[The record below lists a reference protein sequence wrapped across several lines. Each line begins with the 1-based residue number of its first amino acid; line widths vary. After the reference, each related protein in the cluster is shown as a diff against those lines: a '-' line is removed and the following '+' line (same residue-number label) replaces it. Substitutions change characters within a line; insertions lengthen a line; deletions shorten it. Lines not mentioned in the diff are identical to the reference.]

1 MNRKARF
8 QAVLALTAILAPLAA
23 VTPCRAG
30 ALYVYV
36 APDGSRLVTDHPR
49 NDPGY
54 RQIYR
59 SGSTA
64 HVGDVAAGR
73 YAPAPVSYRSRAAR
87 SSIYDKLI
95 RRVARSQRL
104 DPALLKAVIHVE
116 SDFNPYAV
124 SRKGASGLMQLM
136 PATAQRYGVRN
147 LFDPVENLHGGARYL
162 SELLQTYNNN
172 QRLALAAYNAGE
184 TAVER
189 YRGIPPYSET
199 RNYVHKVL
207 VLTNR
212 YTNKY
217 YW

>member
-1 MNRKARF
+1 MKRRARF
-8 QAVLALTAILAPLAA
+8 PAALALTAVLAPLAA
-23 VTPCRAG
+23 APPCQAG
-30 ALYVYV
+30 SLYVYV

-59 SGSTA
+59 SGSVA

-73 YAPAPVSYRSRAAR
+73 YAPSPVGYAPRAAR
-87 SSIYDKLI
+87 SSVYDDLI
-95 RRVARSQRL
+95 RRVASTQRL

-147 LFDPVENLHGGARYL
+147 IFDPVENLHGGARYL
-162 SELLQTYNNN
+162 SELLQTYNHN

-199 RNYVHKVL
+199 RDYVQQVL